1 MEYVS
6 SRDFDRVVALIN
18 ETHEP
23 SVSNYET
30 PREAFMEAADA
41 YKVASVE
48 GQPSFFLF
56 CSIGHDCEAWMIEC
70 NRVGKISKAYQITQP
85 GKESDKFD
93 ELEQLIRDTCYGRV
107 DGSSEFL
114 AYYGLEERI
123 LEDDDPDVKLW
134 KIHNYREDAINKPD
148 DGYVKDADG
157 KDIIF
162 ENIYAAEYYIDELYE
177 QQYILEHGELS
188 RPEYKIIF

>member
-1 MEYVS
+1 MEYIS
-6 SRDFDRVVALIN
+6 SKDFDKVVALIN
-18 ETHEP
+18 ETHKP

-41 YKVASVE
+41 YKVANVE

-56 CSIGHDCEAWMIEC
+56 RSIGSNREAWMIEC

-107 DGSSEFL
+107 DDSFEFL
-114 AYYGLEERI
+114 AYYGLEEI
-123 LEDDDPDVKLW
+123 TLENDDPDVKLW
-134 KIHNYREDAINKPD
+134 KIHNYRSDAINKPD
-148 DGYVKDADG
+148 DGFVKDADG
-157 KDIIF
+157 NDIVF
-162 ENIYAAEYYIDELYE
+162 ENIYAAEYFIDELYE
-177 QQYILEHGELS
+177 QKYVLKYGELS

>member
-1 MEYVS
+1 MEYIS
-6 SRDFDRVVALIN
+6 SKDFDKVVALIN
-18 ETHEP
+18 ETHKP
-23 SVSNYET
+23 SISNYET

-41 YKVASVE
+41 YKVANVE

-56 CSIGHDCEAWMIEC
+56 RSIGSNREAWMIEC
-70 NRVGKISKAYQITQP
+70 NRVGKISKTYQITQP

-107 DGSSEFL
+107 DDSFEFL
-114 AYYGLEERI
+114 AYYGLEEII

-134 KIHNYREDAINKPD
+134 KIHNYRSDAINKPD
-148 DGYVKDADG
+148 DGFVKDADG
-157 KDIIF
+157 NDIVF
-162 ENIYAAEYYIDELYE
+162 ENIYAAEYFIDELYE
-177 QQYILEHGELS
+177 QKYVLKYGELS

>member
-1 MEYVS
+1 MEYIS
-6 SRDFDRVVALIN
+6 SKDFDKVVALIN
-18 ETHEP
+18 ETHNP

-41 YKVASVE
+41 YKVANVE

-56 CSIGHDCEAWMIEC
+56 RSIGSNREAWMIEC

-107 DGSSEFL
+107 DDSFEFL
-114 AYYGLEERI
+114 AYYGLEEII

-134 KIHNYREDAINKPD
+134 KIHNYRSDAINKPD
-148 DGYVKDADG
+148 DGFVKDADG
-157 KDIIF
+157 NDIVF
-162 ENIYAAEYYIDELYE
+162 ENIYAAEYFIDELYE
-177 QQYILEHGELS
+177 QKYVLKYGELS

>member
-1 MEYVS
+1 MEYIS
-6 SRDFDRVVALIN
+6 SKDFDKVVALID
-18 ETHEP
+18 ETHKP

-41 YKVASVE
+41 YKVANVE

-56 CSIGHDCEAWMIEC
+56 RSIGSNREAWMIEC

-107 DGSSEFL
+107 DDSFEFL
-114 AYYGLEERI
+114 AYYGLEEII

-134 KIHNYREDAINKPD
+134 KIHNYRSDAINKPD
-148 DGYVKDADG
+148 DGFVKDADG
-157 KDIIF
+157 NDIVF
-162 ENIYAAEYYIDELYE
+162 ENIYAAEYFIDELYE
-177 QQYILEHGELS
+177 QKYVLKHGELS